1 MPACQCRLGWCWPPE
16 KCAVQV
22 TSVRRNGPI
31 CGSLSHPSSSN
42 SQDVVPGAAYSGST
56 SAPIGAPPVSSSK
69 PRPEFI
75 RLPKPGQR
83 DPYFSLS
90 RSYWNLLVLPCE
102 LNGFKPPI
110 KSISLRRPGTKF
122 GVRLISYAS
131 AVAYFKIIEAA
142 NENGL
147 AVFEEDEVR

>member
-1 MPACQCRLGWCWPPE
+1 M
-16 KCAVQV
+16 QV
-22 TSVRRNGPI
+22 ISVRR
-31 CGSLSHPSSSN
+31 SLSKKPSSTSADAL
-42 SQDVVPGAAYSGST
+42 STGAHAEFT
-56 SAPIGAPPVSSSK
+56 SAPIGAPQVSSSD

-90 RSYWNLLVLPCE
+90 RSYWNLLVLSCAA
-102 LNGFKPPI
+102 NGFKPPV

-131 AVAYFKIIEAA
+131 AVAYFQKIAEANDNTTA
-142 NENGL
+142 AAKEG
-147 AVFEEDEVR
+147 EVTL